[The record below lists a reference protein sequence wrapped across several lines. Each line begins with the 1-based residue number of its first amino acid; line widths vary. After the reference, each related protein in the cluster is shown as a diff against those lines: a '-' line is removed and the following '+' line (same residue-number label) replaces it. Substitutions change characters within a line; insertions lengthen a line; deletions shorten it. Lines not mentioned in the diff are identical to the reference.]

1 MGYTGAITII
11 KDYVAVQTRKKCS
24 GGKSYETELGQQVQM
39 DQGITHYI
47 DERGNVHKTPVFVM
61 ILGHSRRKYVEFTK
75 RCDKHTLFRCMVNAF
90 T

>member
-39 DQGITHYI
+39 D
-47 DERGNVHKTPVFVM
+47 
-61 ILGHSRRKYVEFTK
+61 
-75 RCDKHTLFRCMVNAF
+75 
-90 T
+90 